1 MVLHMKSYRPNIFAV
16 VLLLLLS
23 AVAARAGIYSN
34 EEFDFSFDC
43 PEDYSLRKSSDI
55 YFSVRGRDGRTVLD
69 GVVES
74 LSAYPRSLYDGLK
87 DPARDFGT
95 HRAMLRCDADG
106 PDGSAHCPSIAY
118 EKEFRTQNGI
128 RAIELYLNHMQETFG
143 EETEKTESVVGPVYI
158 LDISG
163 QGNTAVLII
172 GAAPY
177 KRMDAEQRALAEY
190 IVESVMLK

>member
-1 MVLHMKSYRPNIFAV
+1 MKNYQPKIFAA

-23 AVAARAGIYSN
+23 AVAAQAGNYSN

-43 PEDYSLRKSSDI
+43 PEDYSLRRSSDF
-55 YFSVRGRDGRTVLD
+55 YFSVRGKDGRTVLD

-74 LSAYPRSLYDGLK
+74 LGDYPRDLYDGSK

-95 HRAMLRCDADG
+95 HRAMLRCSADG
-106 PDGSAHCPSIAY
+106 PDGSAYCQSIAD

-128 RAIELYLNHMQETFG
+128 RAIELNLNHMQETFG

-163 QGNTAVLII
+163 QGRTAVLII
-172 GAAPY
+172 GASPY
-177 KRMDAEQRALAEY
+177 KRMDAEQKALAEY
-190 IVESVMLK
+190 IVESLTLK